1 MHHCSLYFGLNNKQ
15 QQQRRSE
22 GEEKQLPIS
31 ICDILVVVTVT
42 QYWLFIY
49 YLLINQDS
57 LNNQLDKGEFMGYG
71 IIII

>member
-22 GEEKQLPIS
+22 EEEKQLPIS